1 VQVAVCPRENDEHL
15 LFHRQRHKLILLEHL
30 RKSLAARELRL
41 GGSVQF
47 GTKLREGRQ
56 LAILREIQPQ
66 RSGNLPH
73 GFDLR
78 VAAHAAHRETHVNG
92 RPDATVEEIGF
103 QINLAVSNGNDV
115 SRDVSRYVAGLR
127 FDHRQSRE
135 RTATFL
141 VVQFGGALQQTRVQI
156 KNVAGKSFAPRRASQ
171 KERDFAIGLRVLREI
186 VIETDRMAARIPEEF
201 AYSAG
206 GIGGNVLH
214 GGGFG
219 GGSGHDDGVVHGA
232 RIGQDLYHLRDGRA
246 LLPDGAVDADHVAA
260 LLVDDGV
267 QNDGGLARL
276 PVADDQFALAAAD
289 GNHRVDGLDAGL
301 QGLANRLAVH
311 DAWRDALDG
320 VALLGSNRSLAVEW
334 HAQRIDHASDERVSN
349 GRR

>member
-1 VQVAVCPRENDEHL
+1 
-15 LFHRQRHKLILLEHL
+15 
-30 RKSLAARELRL
+30 
-41 GGSVQF
+41 
-47 GTKLREGRQ
+47 
-56 LAILREIQPQ
+56 IQPQ

-206 GIGGNVLH
+206 GIGGDVLH

-232 RIGQDLYHLRDGRA
+232 GVGQDLYHLRDGGA
-246 LLPDGAVDADHVAA
+246 LLADRAVDADHVAA

-267 QNDGGLARL
+267 QNDGGLACL
-276 PVADDQFALAAAD
+276 PVADDQFALPAAD
-289 GNHRVDGLDAGL
+289 GNHRVNGFDAGL
-301 QGLANRLAVH
+301 QGLANRLAVD
-311 DAWRDALDG
+311 DAGCNAFDG
-320 VALLGSNRSLAVEW
+320 VAVLGNDRPFAVERRPQGIDYAPDKRISHW
-334 HAQRIDHASDERVSN
+334 RRHDRARALDRVAFFDGRVLAQ
-349 GRR
+349 